1 MLRTRNYIVCARI
14 WRWGARLANFEP
26 LSLNSCHP
34 KVSADYHVVS
44 AVREKTLPEKKR
56 FITMT
61 LIFSNIFY
69 LFEVRMRPSILKDLS
84 AEAEVAG

>member
-34 KVSADYHVVS
+34 KVSADYHIVS
-44 AVREKTLPEKKR
+44 AVREKTLPEKKT
-56 FITMT
+56 IYHNDID
-61 LIFSNIFY
+61 IFEYF
-69 LFEVRMRPSILKDLS
+69 LPV
-84 AEAEVAG
+84 